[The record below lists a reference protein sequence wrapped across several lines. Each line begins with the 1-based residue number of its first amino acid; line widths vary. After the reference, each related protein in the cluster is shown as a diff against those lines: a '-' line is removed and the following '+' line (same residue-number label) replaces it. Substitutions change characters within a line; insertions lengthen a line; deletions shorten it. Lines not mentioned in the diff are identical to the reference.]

1 MKILVLGAGAVGGY
15 FGGRMAEAGM
25 DVTFLVREKR
35 QKKLEKSSLII
46 KSPKGDF
53 ATIPNLVTIDK
64 LDSIYDVILFT
75 NKAYDLDEI
84 LQSPFPVKDGS
95 IIIPLLNGYAHM
107 EQLRNKFPNAR
118 LFGGIAHIFST
129 LNEEGEIHHFNDI
142 HSLTIGHLNNADE
155 TDGRRFFDSCSSA
168 NFSIKYSDDI
178 IVDLWHKWVLITTVA
193 GATTLFN
200 ATIGEIASTEHGIAF
215 ITDLHDECI
224 TIAKSEK
231 IKVNDDDLAQQRR
244 FLSDKKS
251 TWSSSMRRD
260 MVNKS
265 KIECAHIFLELINIA
280 DKNNVECPSLKTV
293 MINGEIYMRS
303 LV

>member
-53 ATIPNLVTIDK
+53 ATSPNLVTIDK

-75 NKAYDLDEI
+75 NKAYDLEEI
-84 LQSPFPVKDGS
+84 LRSPLPVKDGS

-129 LNEEGEIHHFNDI
+129 LNDEGEIHHFNDI
-142 HSLTIGHLNNADE
+142 HSLTFGHLSKADE

-224 TIAKSEK
+224 NIAKSEK
-231 IKVNDDDLAQQRR
+231 IEVNDDNLAQQRR

>member
-1 MKILVLGAGAVGGY
+1 MRVLVLGAGAVGGY

-25 DVTFLVREKR
+25 DVTFLVREKKKR
-35 QKKLEKSSLII
+35 KLEKTGLVI
-46 KSPKGDF
+46 KSPKGDLS
-53 ATIPNLVTIDK
+53 IKPNLVTIDK
-64 LDSIYDVILFT
+64 VGGDFDVILFT

-84 LQSPFPVKDGS
+84 LQLPFPVKNRAL
-95 IIIPLLNGYAHM
+95 IIPLLNGYAHM
-107 EQLRNKFPNAR
+107 GQLRNKFPNAR

-129 LNEEGEIHHFNDI
+129 LNDEGEIHHFNDI
-142 HSLTIGHLNNADE
+142 HSLTFGHLSEADE

-224 TIAKSEK
+224 NIAKSEK
-231 IKVNDDDLAQQRR
+231 IEVNDDNLAQQRR

>member
-25 DVTFLVREKR
+25 DVTFLVREKK
-35 QKKLEKSSLII
+35 QKKLKKSSLII

-53 ATIPNLVTIDK
+53 VTSPNLVTIDK
-64 LDSIYDVILFT
+64 VDGIYDVILFT

-84 LQSPFPVKDGS
+84 LRSPFPVKDGS

-107 EQLRNKFPNAR
+107 EKLRNKFPNAR

-142 HSLTIGHLNNADE
+142 HSLTFGHLNKADK
-155 TDGRRFFDSCSSA
+155 TDGKRFFDACSSA
-168 NFSIKYSDDI
+168 NFLSKYSDNI
-178 IVDLWHKWVLITTVA
+178 VVDLWHKWVLITTVA

-200 ATIGEIASTEHGIAF
+200 ATIGEIASTEHGISF

-224 TIAKSEK
+224 NIAKSEK
-231 IKVNDDDLAQQRR
+231 IQVHDDDLARQRR
-244 FLSDKKS
+244 FLSDKES
-251 TWSSSMRRD
+251 TWNSSMRRD

-265 KIECAHIFLELINIA
+265 KIESAHIFFELINIA
-280 DKNNVECPSLKTV
+280 EKNNVECPSLKTV

>member
-35 QKKLEKSSLII
+35 QKKLEKSGLIR

-53 ATIPNLVTIDK
+53 VTSPNLVTIDNVDK
-64 LDSIYDVILFT
+64 IYDVILFT

-129 LNEEGEIHHFNDI
+129 LNDEGEIHHFNDI
-142 HSLTIGHLNNADE
+142 HSLTFGHLSKADE

-168 NFSIKYSDDI
+168 NFSIKYSDN
-178 IVDLWHKWVLITTVA
+178 IVVELWHKWVLITTVA

-224 TIAKSEK
+224 NIAKSEK

-280 DKNNVECPSLKTV
+280 DKNDIECPFLKTV

>member
-35 QKKLEKSSLII
+35 QKKLEKSGLII

-53 ATIPNLVTIDK
+53 TTSPNLVTIDNV
-64 LDSIYDVILFT
+64 DGIYDVILFT

-84 LQSPFPVKDGS
+84 LQSPFPLKDGS

-129 LNEEGEIHHFNDI
+129 LNDEGEIHHFNDI
-142 HSLTIGHLNNADE
+142 HSLTFGHLSKADE

-215 ITDLHDECI
+215 ITDLHDECV
-224 TIAKSEK
+224 TIANSEK

-265 KIECAHIFLELINIA
+265 KIESAHIFLELINIA
-280 DKNNVECPSLKTV
+280 EKNNVECPSLKTV

>member
-53 ATIPNLVTIDK
+53 VTSPNLVTINNV
-64 LDSIYDVILFT
+64 DSIYDVILFT

-118 LFGGIAHIFST
+118 LFGGTAHIFST
-129 LNEEGEIHHFNDI
+129 
-142 HSLTIGHLNNADE
+142 
-155 TDGRRFFDSCSSA
+155 
-168 NFSIKYSDDI
+168 
-178 IVDLWHKWVLITTVA
+178 
-193 GATTLFN
+193 
-200 ATIGEIASTEHGIAF
+200 
-215 ITDLHDECI
+215 
-224 TIAKSEK
+224 
-231 IKVNDDDLAQQRR
+231 
-244 FLSDKKS
+244 
-251 TWSSSMRRD
+251 
-260 MVNKS
+260 
-265 KIECAHIFLELINIA
+265 
-280 DKNNVECPSLKTV
+280 
-293 MINGEIYMRS
+293 
-303 LV
+303 

>member
-15 FGGRMAEAGM
+15 FGGRMAEAGI

-35 QKKLEKSSLII
+35 QKKLEKSGLII

-53 ATIPNLVTIDK
+53 AMSPNLVTIDNV
-64 LDSIYDVILFT
+64 DSIYDVILFT

-129 LNEEGEIHHFNDI
+129 LNDEGEIHHFNDI
-142 HSLTIGHLNNADE
+142 HSLTFGHLNKADE

-224 TIAKSEK
+224 NIAKSEK
-231 IKVNDDDLAQQRR
+231 IEVNDDDLAQQRR

-293 MINGEIYMRS
+293 MINGEIYMRT

>member
-35 QKKLEKSSLII
+35 HKKLEKSGLII

-53 ATIPNLVTIDK
+53 VTSPNLVTIDNV
-64 LDSIYDVILFT
+64 DSIYDVILFT

-129 LNEEGEIHHFNDI
+129 LNDEGEIHHFNDI
-142 HSLTIGHLNNADE
+142 HSLTFGHLSKADE
-155 TDGRRFFDSCSSA
+155 TDGRRFFDACSSA

-224 TIAKSEK
+224 NIAKSEK

-265 KIECAHIFLELINIA
+265 KIEYAHIFLELINYA
-280 DKNNVECPSLKTV
+280 DKNTVECPSLKTV
-293 MINGEIYMRS
+293 IINGEIYMRS
-303 LV
+303 LI

>member
-1 MKILVLGAGAVGGY
+1 MRVLILGAGAVGGY
-15 FGGRMAEAGM
+15 FGGRMVEAGM
-25 DVTFLVREKR
+25 DVTFLIREKKR
-35 QKKLEKSSLII
+35 RKLEKTGLVI
-46 KSPKGDF
+46 KSPKGDLS
-53 ATIPNLVTIDK
+53 IKPNLVTIDK
-64 LDSIYDVILFT
+64 VGSDFDVILFT

-84 LQSPFPVKDGS
+84 LQLPIPVKDRAL
-95 IIIPLLNGYAHM
+95 IIPLLNGYAHM
-107 EQLRNKFPNAR
+107 EQLRKKFPNAR

-129 LNEEGEIHHFNDI
+129 LTKEGEIHHFNDI
-142 HSLTIGHLNNADE
+142 HSLTFGHLNKADE
-155 TDGRRFFDSCSSA
+155 TDGRRFFDACSSA

-215 ITDLHDECI
+215 ITDLHDECVN
-224 TIAKSEK
+224 IAKSEK

>member
-35 QKKLEKSSLII
+35 QKKLEKSGLKIR
-46 KSPKGDF
+46 SPKGDF
-53 ATIPNLVTIDK
+53 VTSPNLVTINNV
-64 LDSIYDVILFT
+64 DSIYDVILFT

-129 LNEEGEIHHFNDI
+129 LNDEGEIHHFNDI
-142 HSLTIGHLNNADE
+142 HSLTFGHLNNADE

-215 ITDLHDECI
+215 ITDLHDECV

-293 MINGEIYMRS
+293 MTNGEIYMRS

>member
-35 QKKLEKSSLII
+35 QKKLEKSGLII

-53 ATIPNLVTIDK
+53 ATSLNLVTIDNV
-64 LDSIYDVILFT
+64 DSIYDVMLFT
-75 NKAYDLDEI
+75 NKAYDLDKI
-84 LQSPFPVKDGS
+84 LQSHFPVKDGS

-129 LNEEGEIHHFNDI
+129 LNDEGEIHHFNDI
-142 HSLTIGHLNNADE
+142 HSLTFGHLSKADE

-224 TIAKSEK
+224 NIAKSEK

>member
-53 ATIPNLVTIDK
+53 ATSPNLVTINNV
-64 LDSIYDVILFT
+64 DSIYDVILFT

-129 LNEEGEIHHFNDI
+129 LNDEGEIHHFNDI
-142 HSLTIGHLNNADE
+142 HSLTFGHLSNTDE
-155 TDGRRFFDSCSSA
+155 TDGRRFFDACSSA

-215 ITDLHDECI
+215 ITDLHYECVN
-224 TIAKSEK
+224 IAKSEK

>member
-15 FGGRMAEAGM
+15 FGGRMVEAGM

-35 QKKLEKSSLII
+35 QKKLEKSRLVI
-46 KSPKGDF
+46 KSPKGNF
-53 ATIPNLVTIDK
+53 ATSPNLVTRDNV
-64 LDSIYDVILFT
+64 DSIYDVIIFT

-84 LQSPFPVKDGS
+84 LQSPFPVKHGS

-107 EQLRNKFPNAR
+107 ERLRNKFPNAR

-129 LNEEGEIHHFNDI
+129 LNKEGEIHHFNDI
-142 HSLTIGHLNNADE
+142 HSLTFGHLSNADE
-155 TDGRRFFDSCSSA
+155 TEGRRFFDSCNSA
-168 NFSIKYSDDI
+168 NFSIKYSNNI
-178 IVDLWHKWVLITTVA
+178 TVDLWYKWVLITTVA

-200 ATIGEIASTEHGIAF
+200 ATIGEIASTKHGIAF

-224 TIAKSEK
+224 NIAKSEK
-231 IKVNDDDLAQQRR
+231 IKVSDDDLAQQRR

-265 KIECAHIFLELINIA
+265 RIECAHIFLELINIA

-293 MINGEIYMRS
+293 MINGEIYMQS

>member
-1 MKILVLGAGAVGGY
+1 MRVLILGAGAVGGY
-15 FGGRMAEAGM
+15 FGSRMLEAGM
-25 DVTFLVREKR
+25 DVTFLVREKKR
-35 QKKLEKSSLII
+35 RKLEKTGLVI
-46 KSPKGDF
+46 KSPKGDLS
-53 ATIPNLVTIDK
+53 IKPNLVTIDK
-64 LDSIYDVILFT
+64 VGSDFDVILFT

-84 LQSPFPVKDGS
+84 LQLPIPVKDGAL
-95 IIIPLLNGYAHM
+95 IIPLLNGYAHM
-107 EQLRNKFPNAR
+107 EQLRNKFSNAR

-129 LNEEGEIHHFNDI
+129 LTKEGEIHHFNDI
-142 HSLTIGHLNNADE
+142 HSLTIGHLSNADE
-155 TDGRRFFDSCSSA
+155 TDGRRFFDACSSA
-168 NFSIKYSDDI
+168 NFSIKYSDNI

-215 ITDLHDECI
+215 ITGLHDECV

-231 IKVNDDDLAQQRR
+231 IQVCDDDLAQQRR

-251 TWSSSMRRD
+251 TWNSSMRRD

-265 KIECAHIFLELINIA
+265 KIESAHIFLELINIA
-280 DKNNVECPSLKTV
+280 DKNNVECPSLKSV

>member
-35 QKKLEKSSLII
+35 QKKLEKSGLII

-53 ATIPNLVTIDK
+53 VTSPNLVTIDNV
-64 LDSIYDVILFT
+64 DSIYDVILFT

-129 LNEEGEIHHFNDI
+129 LNDEGEIHHFNDI
-142 HSLTIGHLNNADE
+142 HSLTFGHLSKADE

-200 ATIGEIASTEHGIAF
+200 ANIGEIASTEHGIAF

-231 IKVNDDDLAQQRR
+231 IQVNDDDLAQQRR

-280 DKNNVECPSLKTV
+280 DKNNVECPFLKTV

>member
-1 MKILVLGAGAVGGY
+1 MRVLVLGAGAVGGY

-25 DVTFLVREKR
+25 DVTFLVREKKK
-35 QKKLEKSSLII
+35 QKLEKTGLVI
-46 KSPKGDF
+46 KSPKGDLS
-53 ATIPNLVTIDK
+53 IKPNLVTIDK
-64 LDSIYDVILFT
+64 VGSDFDVILFT

-84 LQSPFPVKDGS
+84 LQLPIPVKDGAL
-95 IIIPLLNGYAHM
+95 IIPLLNGYAHM

-129 LNEEGEIHHFNDI
+129 LNDEGEIHHFNDI
-142 HSLTIGHLNNADE
+142 HSLTVGHLSKADE
-155 TDGRRFFDSCSSA
+155 TVGRRFFDACSSA
-168 NFSIKYSDDI
+168 NFSIKYSDNI

-200 ATIGEIASTEHGIAF
+200 ATIGEIASAEHGIAF

-224 TIAKSEK
+224 NIAKSEK

>member
-1 MKILVLGAGAVGGY
+1 MRVLILGAGAVGGY
-15 FGGRMAEAGM
+15 FGGRMVEAGM
-25 DVTFLVREKR
+25 DVTFLIREKKR
-35 QKKLEKSSLII
+35 RKLEKTGLVI
-46 KSPKGDF
+46 KSPNGDLS
-53 ATIPNLVTIDK
+53 IKPNLVTIDK
-64 LDSIYDVILFT
+64 IGSNFDVILFT

-84 LQSPFPVKDGS
+84 LQLPIPVKDRAL
-95 IIIPLLNGYAHM
+95 IIPLLNGYAHM
-107 EQLRNKFPNAR
+107 EQLRKKFPNAR

-129 LNEEGEIHHFNDI
+129 LTKEGEIHHFNDI
-142 HSLTIGHLNNADE
+142 HSLTFGHLNNADE

-224 TIAKSEK
+224 NIAKSEK

>member
-53 ATIPNLVTIDK
+53 ATSPNLVTIDNV
-64 LDSIYDVILFT
+64 DSIYDVILFT

-129 LNEEGEIHHFNDI
+129 LNDEGEIHHFNDI
-142 HSLTIGHLNNADE
+142 HSLTFGHLKNADE
-155 TDGRRFFDSCSSA
+155 TDGRRFFDACSSA

-224 TIAKSEK
+224 NIAKSEK
-231 IKVNDDDLAQQRR
+231 IKVNDDDLLQQRR

>member
-15 FGGRMAEAGM
+15 FGGRMAEAEM

-35 QKKLEKSSLII
+35 QKKLEKSGLII

-53 ATIPNLVTIDK
+53 VTSPNLVTIDNV
-64 LDSIYDVILFT
+64 DSIYDVILFT

-129 LNEEGEIHHFNDI
+129 LNDEGEIHHFNDI
-142 HSLTIGHLNNADE
+142 HSLTFGHLSDADE

-168 NFSIKYSDDI
+168 NFSIKYSDNI

-224 TIAKSEK
+224 NIAKSEK
-231 IKVNDDDLAQQRR
+231 IEVNDDNLAQQRR

-293 MINGEIYMRS
+293 MINGEIYMQS